1 MAALMEIII
10 RAVDKAS
17 EVADKV
23 QGKFSGMGDKVS
35 KSIDKAAN
43 STEKLSQ
50 AYQKMGTNGMSAYAQ
65 LTPKQQHNSHRV
77 KAPCWHLAV
86 VPMGTIKQGLT
97 TADNARTKYSIQLH
111 SYALS

>member
-35 KSIDKAAN
+35 KSIDKA
-43 STEKLSQ
+43 
-50 AYQKMGTNGMSAYAQ
+50 
-65 LTPKQQHNSHRV
+65 PVH
-77 KAPCWHLAV
+77 
-86 VPMGTIKQGLT
+86 
-97 TADNARTKYSIQLH
+97 
-111 SYALS
+111 